1 MKRAFIMVLDSFGI
15 GASEDAARFGDAGAD
30 TFGHIAEA
38 CAKGEANIDRSGP
51 LHLPNL
57 TRMGLVKAHEGST
70 GKVAAGM
77 DANAQVDGAYA
88 WAHEISSGKDT
99 PSGHWEIAGVPVLFD
114 WGYFSDEKNSFPPEL
129 LEKLVKRANLPG
141 YLGNCHSSG
150 TVILDEL
157 GEEHM
162 KTGKPIFYT
171 SADSVFQI
179 ACHEETFG
187 LDKLYELCEIA
198 REELTNG
205 DYNIGRVIARPF
217 IGKGKG
223 SFERTGNRHDLAVE
237 PPSATVLQKLV
248 DEKHGHVVS
257 VGKIADI
264 YANCGI
270 TKKVK
275 ATGLDALFDATI
287 KEIKAAGDETIVF
300 TNFVD
305 FDSSW
310 GHRRDVAGYARGL
323 ELFDRRLPELIELM
337 KEDDILILTADHG
350 CDPTWHGTD
359 HTREHIPVLIY
370 GAKVTP
376 GSRGHRETF
385 ADIGQT
391 LAKYFGVSDMDYGKS
406 IL

>member
-15 GASEDAARFGDAGAD
+15 GATEDAERFGDVGAD
-30 TFGHIAEA
+30 TLGHIAEA
-38 CAKGEANIDRSGP
+38 CAKGEADNGRKGP
-51 LHLPNL
+51 LNLPNL
-57 TRMGLVKAHEGST
+57 TRLGLAKAHEGST
-70 GKVAAGM
+70 GFIPAGM
-77 DANAQVDGAYA
+77 DGNAEVIGAYA
-88 WAHEISSGKDT
+88 WAHEMSSGKDT
-99 PSGHWEIAGVPVLFD
+99 PSGHWEIAGVPVLFE
-114 WGYFSDEKNSFPPEL
+114 WGYFSDHENSFPQEL
-129 LEKLVKRANLPG
+129 LDKLVERANLPG

-150 TVILDEL
+150 TVILDQL

-205 DYNIGRVIARPF
+205 GYNIGRVIARPF
-217 IGKGKG
+217 IGDKAGN
-223 SFERTGNRHDLAVE
+223 FQRTGNRHDLAVE
-237 PPSATVLQKLV
+237 PPAPTVLQKLV
-248 DEKHGHVVS
+248 DEKHGQVVS

-287 KEIKAAGDETIVF
+287 KEMKEAGDNTIVF

-310 GHRRDVAGYARGL
+310 GHRRDVAGYAAGL
-323 ELFDRRLPELIELM
+323 SCS
-337 KEDDILILTADHG
+337 TAV
-350 CDPTWHGTD
+350 C
-359 HTREHIPVLIY
+359 R
-370 GAKVTP
+370 
-376 GSRGHRETF
+376 S
-385 ADIGQT
+385 
-391 LAKYFGVSDMDYGKS
+391 
-406 IL
+406 